1 MEAFP
6 MNEAEVTASERPT
19 SKRPPKKSYPAK
31 SSKSQP
37 NPDLKAQVPF
47 PGIESVMHGN
57 GAVAH
62 VMEHVCDGV
71 IGYPITPSTEIS
83 EIYEA
88 YRASGGINVWERRP
102 FFFEPEGEHSAQS
115 GAMGAALTGGKYIS
129 NASSSQGILYGLE
142 SHFVTAGKK
151 IGGFVLQIAARVVS
165 RNSLN
170 VMAGHDDVYALLPS
184 GYTIFFGSNPQEAAD
199 LAAIAYRSSSLSLIP
214 AANAMDGFSTSHMQ
228 SEVLLPEP
236 ELLKRYLGD
245 PSERIPCPS
254 VAQEILFGARG
265 RYWQLNHFLEHHSLE
280 FDPEAFDNLKDF
292 LKKNENQLDQDS
304 AESLLQ
310 ESLQWVP
317 LEIQGSWKRQWV
329 HSHRKGSRQRVPAL
343 VDPHSPGLTG
353 GVQNQPDFQAGIA
366 DHLSHFASEVPR
378 FVVQA
383 MEEYTTLTGREY
395 HPVQTVWT
403 EDADWIL
410 LGMGSVTDDAEAVA
424 SHLRNQGK
432 RVGVVSVKLLH
443 PFPEADVIRALQGKK
458 AVTVMERSG
467 TTALTQ
473 LVNQALYRSF
483 ENHRTERHPGIPGLN
498 ELPSV
503 STAIFGLGGH
513 DLQPRHLVA
522 AFENMISARNVPL
535 YYLGSKFFSDSTSP
549 EMNALQEQLKK
560 AYPETV
566 SMALETGENPKLL
579 PKEAIRVRFHSV
591 GGYGTI
597 ASGKLL
603 TDILAAVLGLHSK
616 SAPKYGSEKS
626 GAPTN
631 FYLTLSPEPIK
642 ITNAQLE
649 EVEIVI
655 SPDHKVFEHTNP
667 LNGLVEGGTFIMQS
681 GQNPREV
688 WQELPEHARETLRER
703 NIHFLIVD
711 AFGVARRHAPSPDL
725 QVRMMGVVFIGALCA
740 HDERIRQGT
749 SGEDLLEK
757 IQQQVNK
764 KFGAKGP
771 EVVRSNMLVLKEGME
786 STQEVDYRL
795 PEFTE
800 IIPSEEETEEIG
812 LELSAEMGIH
822 GHSADYAGLGDT
834 GYFNATVA
842 QPFKDGSIDESPVLP
857 GIGLFMPSGS
867 ASWKDKGLFRLSVP
881 EFQPELCTGCL
892 ECTLVCPD
900 AAIPN
905 TLHEIQDLL
914 NTSLETLKL
923 SQRQR
928 EHLQRFL
935 LPLVQGIREEL
946 RNSESNTSF
955 AEVAAKAL
963 DQMEDLKPQFRKQLS
978 EMLIRLSSFPLA
990 RTRTFYEAS
999 EQKNPG
1005 SGVMYSVVIDPWKCT
1020 GCLECVDV
1028 CGPGALVEQ
1037 PEEHGRLL
1045 EMRRNFRFLSR
1056 LPESPPR
1063 FLKEALKSGGDSKR
1077 LMLDRENYY
1086 AMTGG
1091 HGACRGC
1098 GEVTAIRLITSA
1110 NRAMRHQRYL
1120 EHARELESLTEK
1132 LRHKMGELVA
1142 SKDQESR
1149 LERVKRTLMVLDR
1162 RLYHFESGPTGHG
1175 PASSVFANATGCSSV
1190 YGSTFPFNPYTDP
1203 WVNSLF
1209 QDSAPLAKGIFEGL
1223 SATNTE
1229 EIKALRIAELELH
1242 DGYDEAVHD
1251 DYFKYFNWSDFTGEE
1266 LALQPAVI
1274 DLGGDGATYD
1284 IGFGALSRLLSTNT
1298 PVKVVVLN
1306 SGTYSNTGGQAST
1319 ASYTAQDSDLSRYG
1333 RAQTGKQETRK
1344 ELGLIAAFHPKVLVM
1359 QTTAGLMGHF
1369 LRCVNLM
1376 LGTESYPALMDVYTP
1391 CQAEHGI
1398 ADAAASR
1405 QARLAVESRMN
1416 PVFVHNPDGGE
1427 SLADRFSLEGNP
1439 DPKEDW
1445 TKIKIEYLDQEEK
1458 SALKEIPLTPADF
1471 AATEGRF
1478 RKHFQRAS
1486 TEEALIPVA
1495 EYLQMDSIERKSH
1508 KPFIW
1513 SVDEDKHLIR
1523 LLVSQSVIGLAEE
1536 RLRNW
1541 RMLRFLNGQPVQ
1553 EMEKHHRDE
1562 LQQWKQRYQDLIG
1575 RHEQD
1580 LDSIAKGMSELA
1592 SSSRMPAS
1600 FGMTEGLMKSTA
1612 LIPQTEQ
1619 EVAQEFVSST
1629 PMVSISEEDLP
1640 LCSNCKSCYQD
1651 AGELFEATTILVDGS
1666 SKEVARVIPGVL
1678 ENLEMTP
1685 ELVAKAE
1692 RAAADCDSEIIHF
1705 QSPH

>member
-1 MEAFP
+1 
-6 MNEAEVTASERPT
+6 MNEAEVTAPDRRTVNRPKKKSVT
-19 SKRPPKKSYPAK
+19 SKKPKAS
-31 SSKSQP
+31 P
-37 NPDLKAQVPF
+37 NQNLEVEVPF
-47 PGIESVMHGN
+47 PGIEAVMHGN

-62 VMEHVCDGV
+62 VMEQVCDGV

-83 EIYEA
+83 EIFEA
-88 YRASGGINVWERRP
+88 YRASGGINVWGRRP

-184 GYTIFFGSNPQEAAD
+184 GYTILFGSNPQEAAD
-199 LAAIAYRSSSLSLIP
+199 LAAIAYRSSTLALIP

-228 SEVLLPEP
+228 SEVRLPEP
-236 ELLKRYLGD
+236 EMLKHFLGD
-245 PSERIPCPS
+245 PRDRIQCPS

-265 RYWQLNHFLEHHSLE
+265 RFWQLKHFLEHHSLE
-280 FDPEAFDNLKDF
+280 FEALAFKELNIF
-292 LKKNENQLDQDS
+292 LGENELQLEQDS
-304 AESLLQ
+304 EETLL
-310 ESLQWVP
+310 ETTLQWVP
-317 LEIQGSWKRQWV
+317 LELQGNWKRQWI
-329 HSHRKGSRQRVPAL
+329 HAHRKGSRQRVPAL

-366 DHLSHFASEVPR
+366 DHITHFASEVPR

-383 MEEYTTLTGREY
+383 MKEYTALTGREY
-395 HPVQTVWT
+395 RPVQTAWT
-403 EDADWIL
+403 DDAEWVL

-424 SHLRNQGK
+424 SYLRRQGH
-432 RVGVVSVKLLH
+432 RVGVVSVKLFH
-443 PFPEADVIRALQGKK
+443 PFPEADIVHVLQGKK
-458 AVTVMERSG
+458 AVTVLERSG

-473 LVNQALYRSF
+473 LVNQALYRGV
-483 ENHRTERHPGIPGLN
+483 ENHRAKRHPGIPGLAGFPLVN
-498 ELPSV
+498 
-503 STAIFGLGGH
+503 TGIFGLGGH

-522 AFENMISARNVPL
+522 AFENMISGRNVPFF
-535 YYLGSKFFSDSTSP
+535 YLGSRFFTDGASP
-549 EMNALQEQLKK
+549 EMSVIQEQLKK

-566 SMALETGENPKLL
+566 SMTLETGDNPHLL
-579 PKEAIRVRFHSV
+579 PKEALRVRFHSV

-631 FYLTLSPEPIK
+631 FYLTLSPEPVK

-667 LNGLVEGGTFIMQS
+667 LNGLVPGGTYIMQS
-681 GQNPREV
+681 GQSPQEV
-688 WQELPEHARETLRER
+688 WEELPDQARRTLLER
-703 NIHFLIVD
+703 RIHFLIVD

-725 QVRMMGVVFIGALCA
+725 QIRMMGVVFIGALCA
-740 HDERIRQGT
+740 HDVRIRQGV
-749 SGEDLLEK
+749 SREALLDK
-757 IQQQVNK
+757 IQQQVEK

-771 EVVRSNMLVLKEGME
+771 EVVESNMRVLEEGME
-786 STQEVDYRL
+786 STREVDYL
-795 PEFTE
+795 KQNYLEWKPAAGE
-800 IIPSEEETEEIG
+800 SKASG
-812 LELSAEMGIH
+812 LEVSANMGIH
-822 GHSADYAGLGDT
+822 GHSADYQGLGDT
-834 GYFNATVA
+834 DYFNASVA
-842 QPFKDGSIDESPVLP
+842 KPFKDGSIDESPVLP

-881 EFQPELCTGCL
+881 EFDPDLCTGCL
-892 ECTLVCPD
+892 ECTLICPD

-905 TLHEIQDLL
+905 SLHEIHDSL
-914 NTSLETLKL
+914 NASLEAIKL
-923 SQRQR
+923 SERQR
-928 EHLQRFL
+928 ENLHRFL
-935 LPLVQGIREEL
+935 LPLTQGIRDEF
-946 RNSESNTSF
+946 RNSESSIGF
-955 AEVAAKAL
+955 AEASARAL
-963 DQMEDLKPQFRKQLS
+963 DQLEGLQPQARNQLRQA
-978 EMLIRLSSFPLA
+978 LARLNAFPLA
-990 RTRTFYEAS
+990 RTRSFYDAM

-1005 SGVMYSVVIDPWKCT
+1005 SGALYSVVIDPWKCT
-1020 GCLECVDV
+1020 GCMECVDV
-1028 CGPGALVEQ
+1028 CGPGALVKQ
-1037 PEEHGRLL
+1037 PEERERLQ
-1045 EMRRNFRFLSR
+1045 EMRHNFRFLSK
-1056 LPESPPR
+1056 LPDSPAR
-1063 FLKEALKSGGDSKR
+1063 FIKDALKPGGDSKR
-1077 LMLDRENYY
+1077 LMLERDNYY

-1110 NRAMRHQRYL
+1110 NRAMRRQHYL
-1120 EHARELESLTEK
+1120 EHARQLEGLTEK
-1132 LRHKMGELVA
+1132 LRDKILKLENVKEQG
-1142 SKDQESR
+1142 SR
-1149 LERVKRTLMVLDR
+1149 LERIKRTMTVLDR
-1162 RLYHFESGPTGHG
+1162 RLYQFESGPTGHG

-1229 EIKALRIAELELH
+1229 EIKALRIAALELQ
-1242 DGYDEAVHD
+1242 DSYDEKVHD
-1251 DYFKYFNWSDFTGEE
+1251 EYFKYFSWSDFSGKE

-1284 IGFGALSRLLSTNT
+1284 IGFGALSRLLSTST

-1306 SGTYSNTGGQAST
+1306 SGTYSNTGGQTST
-1319 ASYTAQDSDLSRYG
+1319 ASYMAQDSDLSRFG
-1333 RAQTGKQETRK
+1333 RAQSGKQERRK
-1344 ELGLIAAFHPKVLVM
+1344 ELGLIAAFHPRVLVM
-1359 QTTAGLMGHF
+1359 QTSAGLMGHF

-1376 LGTESYPALMDVYTP
+1376 LGTEAHPALMDVYTP

-1416 PVFVHNPDGGE
+1416 PVFIHDPDGGE
-1427 SLADRFSLEGNP
+1427 SLGKRFTLEGNL
-1439 DPKEDW
+1439 DPTEDW
-1445 TKIKIEYLDQEEK
+1445 TRINIEYIDQDGNT
-1458 SALKEIPLTPADF
+1458 ALKEIPLTPADF

-1478 RKHFQRAS
+1478 RKHFKS
-1486 TEEALIPVA
+1486 TSGEEDLIPVV
-1495 EYLQMDSIERKSH
+1495 EYLQLSAGERSYQI
-1508 KPFIW
+1508 PFIW

-1523 LLVSQSVIGLAEE
+1523 LLVSDAVIGLTEE

-1541 RMLRFLNGQPVQ
+1541 QMLRFLSGQPVR
-1553 EMEKHHRDE
+1553 EMEKSHRVE
-1562 LQQWKQRYQDLIG
+1562 LQEWKERYQGLMN
-1575 RHEQD
+1575 RHEKN
-1580 LDSIAKGMSELA
+1580 LDTIAKGMSELA
-1592 SSSRMPAS
+1592 ASSRMPS
-1600 FGMTEGLMKSTA
+1600 SSGMADGLMNSM
-1612 LIPQTEQ
+1612 
-1619 EVAQEFVSST
+1619 VST
-1629 PMVSISEEDLP
+1629 PETLQETVPASAKAGPWVSITEEDMP

-1651 AGELFEATTILVDGS
+1651 AGELFETTTILVDGAA
-1666 SKEVARVIPGVL
+1666 KEVARVIPGVL
-1678 ENLEMTP
+1678 DDLEITP
-1685 ELVAKAE
+1685 ELLAKTE
-1692 RAAADCDSEIIHF
+1692 RAVADCDSEIIRF
-1705 QSPH
+1705 QPRQ